1 MATLVEV
8 NGVRPTI
15 GVDVW
20 LAPTAVLIGDV
31 RVGDRASV
39 WFGAVIRA
47 DFDYIEVGQESS
59 IQDNAVLHVAPGLP
73 TIVGRRVTVGHGAL
87 VEGCVIEDGALI
99 GMGAVVL
106 HNAQVGRGAMLAAGA
121 VVPERVTI
129 APGVLAAG
137 VPAREKKQLDGASA
151 RWTSIA
157 ADDYQD
163 LRRNYLST
171 AIARPYGDLPAST
184 QQRDEESTWK
194 QLC

>member
-8 NGVRPTI
+8 DGVGPTI
-15 GVDVW
+15 GADVW

-31 RVGDRASV
+31 RVGDRATI
-39 WFGAVIRA
+39 WFGAVLRA
-47 DFDYIEVGQESS
+47 DFDYIEVGEESA
-59 IQDNAVLHVAPGLP
+59 IQDNAVLHVARGLP

-106 HNAQVGRGAMLAAGA
+106 HHARVGAGTMLAAGA
-121 VVPERVTI
+121 VVPERATI

-137 VPAREKKQLDGASA
+137 VPAREKKHLEGASA
-151 RWTSIA
+151 RWTGVA

-163 LRRNYLST
+163 LRRAYLST
-171 AIARPYGDLPAST
+171 SVARRSGDVAVT
-184 QQRDEESTWK
+184 T
-194 QLC
+194 